1 MSAEASVATLRNTME
16 EFQADITRVRAR
28 SFEAVARLALLGEAD
43 HISKEVD
50 VLRQILAE
58 MEQAKHVLGKGL
70 DDGFS
75 RLNQEMPSGLR
86 DSSSKCLRILTGF
99 VTDLSSAVSQAERDS
114 VTSAT
119 CRNLLV
125 QLVESL
131 FPAVTQVMQ
140 DIPSVIAQ
148 FEDEAGKNNHTL
160 ITSAVSEID
169 DINSV
174 INLISVN
181 ASVEAAR
188 AGPAGRGFAV
198 IASEI
203 QSLSHRSQQA
213 VSNIR
218 SQLR

>member
-1 MSAEASVATLRNTME
+1 MASLRNTME
-16 EFQADITRVRAR
+16 EFHRDITRVRAR
-28 SFEAVARLALLGEAD
+28 TFEAVARLALLGDAD
-43 HISKEVD
+43 HTAKEVEA
-50 VLRQILAE
+50 LRQILAE
-58 MEQAKHVLGKGL
+58 MENAKQILSKGL
-70 DDGFS
+70 DAGFS
-75 RLNQEMPSGLR
+75 RMNEEMPSALR
-86 DSSSKCLRILTGF
+86 DSSSKCLRILTSF
-99 VTDLSSAVSQAERDS
+99 MTDLSSAASQAERDRVNAAS
-114 VTSAT
+114 
-119 CRNLLV
+119 CRHLLS
-125 QLVESL
+125 QHVESL
-131 FPAVTQVMQ
+131 YPAVTQVME
-140 DIPSVIAQ
+140 DISNAIAKA
-148 FEDEAGKNNHTL
+148 EDEAGKNNLTL